1 MELTFFSPVI
11 IMIRESIFNLKLIV
25 EMKIEMQKMIM
36 PALQTIQKLLIES
49 NTLANPVLT
58 NDSH

>member
-1 MELTFFSPVI
+1 
-11 IMIRESIFNLKLIV
+11 MIREIIFNLKLIV

-36 PALQTIQKLLIES
+36 PALQTIQKLVIES

-58 NDSH
+58 NDRH